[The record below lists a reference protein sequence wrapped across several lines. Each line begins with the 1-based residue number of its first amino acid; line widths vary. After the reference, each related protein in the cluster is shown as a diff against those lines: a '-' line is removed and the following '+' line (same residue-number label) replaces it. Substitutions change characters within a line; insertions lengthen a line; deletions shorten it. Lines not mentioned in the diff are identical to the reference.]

1 MALDP
6 KKIIERY
13 GKAKSNSDKW
23 KNILQQAYNYS
34 MPNRSEFAV
43 QQYSPGSPRTEH
55 IYDATAVVGLKKFA
69 ANLQN
74 WMLPTS
80 EHWANITPGPLSEN
94 APGGIDQA
102 KELCEKWEKVFF
114 EKLWQSNFQNACY
127 QSLMEMGIST
137 GVLLVNEGTVDNPF
151 EFSSIPLHQISL
163 EPGPSDTIQNVYRSF
178 KVQGDNILKTWP
190 KAQLSSNLLRRIK
203 TDPTAEIELIE
214 GTFFDEEA
222 SKDKPYSYFVIDK
235 ESNSFLLCEYRSYS
249 PWIVFRWN
257 VYAGEVFGRG
267 PIVDVLSFIKDLN
280 KIVEFDLRAASFNAN
295 PIFLVAD
302 GGEINPYTARIEPG
316 CMIPVQPNGMNSPPV
331 QQLTINGQ
339 PNYSQLTKADL
350 MQSINNALNVNPI
363 VPEEQGNKTATE
375 ISARQGEWARENQ
388 ASAGRFITEVNK
400 PVFDICWAIGHRL
413 GLWPVK
419 KINGK
424 HLKVEFNS
432 PMMEISKEN
441 EIKKVMQAS
450 NYISEILGPKYGEYG
465 IMYGLDITKIPDFVC
480 NNLNVSV
487 DVVKDALGKQ
497 QMLKSAGKLMQ
508 SQMNPQQGG
517 DQANSAPQPNNQSI
531 GNPMGGQ

>member
-23 KNILQQAYNYS
+23 KSILQEAYNYS
-34 MPNRSEFAV
+34 MPNRSEFSV
-43 QQYSPGSPRTEH
+43 QQYTPGSSRTNH

-102 KELCEKWEKVFF
+102 KESCEKWEKVFF

-178 KVQGDNILKTWP
+178 KVQSDNILKTWP

-222 SKDKPYSYFVIDK
+222 SKDKPYSYFVVDK

-267 PIVDVLSFIKDLN
+267 PIVDVLSFIKGLN
-280 KIVEFDLRAASFNAN
+280 KIVEFDLKAASFNAN
-295 PIFLVAD
+295 PIFLVAG
-302 GGEINPYTARIEPG
+302 GGELNPYTARIEPG
-316 CMIPVQPNGMNSPPV
+316 CMIPVQQNGMNNPPV

-388 ASAGRFITEVNK
+388 ASASRFITEVNK

-487 DVVKDALGKQ
+487 DVVTDALAKQ
-497 QMLKSAGKLMQ
+497 EMKKKAEKLIQYQMSL
-508 SQMNPQQGG
+508 QQGG
-517 DQANSAPQPNNQSI
+517 DQASSAPQPNNQSI
-531 GNPMGGQ
+531 ENPMGGQ